1 MRLMCYSAF
10 VVSIIFGGVGLHFAE
25 TPLEGFWF
33 GLIAGVIGVAS
44 LRAAVSRP
52 MS

>member
-10 VVSIIFGGVGLHFAE
+10 VVSIIFGGVGLRFAG

-33 GLIAGVIGVAS
+33 GLTAGIIGVAS
-44 LRAAVSRP
+44 LRAAFSRS
-52 MS
+52 M

>member
-10 VVSIIFGGVGLHFAE
+10 VVSIIFGGVGLQCAV

-33 GLIAGVIGVAS
+33 GFTSGIIAVAS
-44 LRAAVSRP
+44 LRAAISR
-52 MS
+52 S